1 MSPTSSNP
9 TVFKGDIWKDLDP
22 RNTREFKVLDITGDS
37 RHRPA
42 RLGPRSQKPHPSRLL
57 QGLARWPGKKGYVLV
72 SREASEPASAA
83 AGDAPQPSA

>member
-22 RNTREFKVLDITGDS
+22 RNTREFKVLDITGDRAIVQRAS
-37 RHRPA
+37 GH
-42 RLGPRSQKPHPSRLL
+42 GPRSRIRLDRFKGSHGG
-57 QGLARWPGKKGYVLV
+57 QGKKGYVLV